1 MKACLLVRSE
11 GPRIDSLS
19 QLAEKPAVRPLLFA
33 NSILVSML
41 GRSTRPDW
49 HRVWLMVE
57 RHGGLVPIEA
67 LYASSHLDAVARG
80 SAVILSDR
88 TSFRYVVGRTCAR
101 FPSSQFYI
109 GKEPVNT
116 LSFGLYANARLPH
129 EFRRKMDQR
138 LGWLRES
145 GLLDLWTARMLP
157 DWAACARRSELGPL
171 GLHHVRAALLSSV
184 LLVAAALLALAVELV
199 LDSRSKRAARVQ
211 VPARTRGVP

>member
-1 MKACLLVRSE
+1 MVQEADLALAMMVPSNARNRVARNTALVYSDEIAILAGRPAGMETDAAFGFLMAFDFPMKACLLVRSE

-49 HRVWLMVE
+49 HHVWLMVE

-101 FPSSQFYI
+101 FPNSQFYI

-138 LGWLRES
+138 
-145 GLLDLWTARMLP
+145 
-157 DWAACARRSELGPL
+157 
-171 GLHHVRAALLSSV
+171 
-184 LLVAAALLALAVELV
+184 
-199 LDSRSKRAARVQ
+199 
-211 VPARTRGVP
+211 